1 MKQMRSRFRLI
12 TLLLVC
18 SFLLTVALCT
28 GSALK
33 TAGITLSTISSDV
46 TSIVDTFAAGSS
58 ASPETVSEDG
68 TTPAP
73 AETLPEESP
82 LPGADNS
89 PVPEY
94 NQYNTDG
101 L

>member
-18 SFLLTVALCT
+18 AFVLTLSLCV
-28 GSALK
+28 GNALK
-33 TAGITLSTISSDV
+33 TAGISFSSISIQSITGVTPSPEASVSPDV
-46 TSIVDTFAAGSS
+46 THAEG
-58 ASPETVSEDG
+58 P
-68 TTPAP
+68 TPAP
-73 AETLPEESP
+73 SGLPADGSP
-82 LPGADNS
+82 GPGTDNS

-94 NQYNTDG
+94 NIFG

>member
-18 SFLLTVALCT
+18 AFVLTLSLCV
-28 GSALK
+28 GNALK
-33 TAGITLSTISSDV
+33 TAGISFSSLFTGV
-46 TSIVDTFAAGSS
+46 TS
-58 ASPETVSEDG
+58 SPEVSVSPDVSPAEEA
-68 TTPAP
+68 TPAP
-73 AETLPEESP
+73 SGLPADGSP
-82 LPGADNS
+82 TPGTDNS

-94 NQYNTDG
+94 NDYNIFG

>member
-18 SFLLTVALCT
+18 AFLLTLSLCV
-28 GSALK
+28 GNALK
-33 TAGITLSTISSDV
+33 TAGISFSSISIQSITGVTTSPVINVSPDV
-46 TSIVDTFAAGSS
+46 
-58 ASPETVSEDG
+58 SPAEEP
-68 TTPAP
+68 TPAP
-73 AETLPEESP
+73 SGLPADGSP
-82 LPGADNS
+82 LPGTDNS

-94 NQYNTDG
+94 NDYNVFG

>member
-18 SFLLTVALCT
+18 AFVLTLSLCV
-28 GSALK
+28 GNALK
-33 TAGITLSTISSDV
+33 TAGISFSSISIQSITGV
-46 TSIVDTFAAGSS
+46 T
-58 ASPETVSEDG
+58 ASPEPSVSPDVSPVEKS
-68 TTPAP
+68 TPAP
-73 AETLPEESP
+73 SDLPEDESP
-82 LPGADNS
+82 LPGTDNS

-94 NQYNTDG
+94 NIFG

>member
-18 SFLLTVALCT
+18 GFLLTLALCGGSIIKTT
-28 GSALK
+28 GF
-33 TAGITLSTISSDV
+33 TLPSLPSLPLISGTV
-46 TSIVDTFAAGSS
+46 TPDPS
-58 ASPETVSEDG
+58 ASPAGDA
-68 TTPAP
+68 TPAP
-73 AETLPEESP
+73 SVSP
-82 LPGADNS
+82 LPGSSSPAPDNS

-94 NQYNTDG
+94 NVFG

>member
-18 SFLLTVALCT
+18 AFLLTLSLCV
-28 GSALK
+28 GNALK
-33 TAGITLSTISSDV
+33 TAGISFSSISIQSITGVTTSPGINVSPDV
-46 TSIVDTFAAGSS
+46 
-58 ASPETVSEDG
+58 SPAEEP
-68 TTPAP
+68 TPAP
-73 AETLPEESP
+73 SGLPADGSP
-82 LPGADNS
+82 LPGTDNS

-94 NQYNTDG
+94 NDYNVFG

>member
-18 SFLLTVALCT
+18 AFLLTLVLCT
-28 GSALK
+28 GTVLKAAGVMLNSLTSLPFIGTAASPAPSA
-33 TAGITLSTISSDV
+33 SSDPAPDV
-46 TSIVDTFAAGSS
+46 EF
-58 ASPETVSEDG
+58 
-68 TTPAP
+68 TPAP
-73 AETLPEESP
+73 SELPSEDPS
-82 LPGADNS
+82 LPGTDNS

-94 NQYNTDG
+94 NVFG

>member
-18 SFLLTVALCT
+18 AFLLTLSLCA
-28 GSALK
+28 GNALK
-33 TAGITLSTISSDV
+33 TAGISFASLSIHSV
-46 TSIVDTFAAGSS
+46 TGVT
-58 ASPETVSEDG
+58 ASPDVSAVPDVSPADEP
-68 TTPAP
+68 TPAP
-73 AETLPEESP
+73 SGISEDESP
-82 LPGADNS
+82 LPGTDNS

-94 NQYNTDG
+94 NNYNVYG

>member
-18 SFLLTVALCT
+18 AFLLTMAVCT

-33 TAGITLSTISSDV
+33 SAGITLASLASLPGSLVSVSPAPEGTAGGLPGTESTPAPSESV
-46 TSIVDTFAAGSS
+46 
-58 ASPETVSEDG
+58 SPET
-68 TTPAP
+68 A
-73 AETLPEESP
+73 
-82 LPGADNS
+82 LPGTDNS
-89 PVPEY
+89 PDPEY
-94 NQYNTDG
+94 NTFG

>member
-18 SFLLTVALCT
+18 AFLLTLALCA

-33 TAGITLSTISSDV
+33 TAGITLSSISSDM
-46 TSIVDTFAAGSS
+46 TSIVDTFAAGTS
-58 ASPETVSEDG
+58 ASPETASTEE
-68 TTPAP
+68 TTPVP
-73 AETLPEESP
+73 SDVLPEEFP

-94 NQYNTDG
+94 NDYNTDG